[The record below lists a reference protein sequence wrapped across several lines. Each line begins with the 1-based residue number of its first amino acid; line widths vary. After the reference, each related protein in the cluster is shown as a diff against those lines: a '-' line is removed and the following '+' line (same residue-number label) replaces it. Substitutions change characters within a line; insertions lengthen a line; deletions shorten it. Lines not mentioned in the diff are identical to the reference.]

1 MEQTTTIDMQ
11 IADKSHT
18 VRVVRS
24 SRRKKSVS
32 LQYREGGLIV
42 RAPRATSRK
51 FIMRFLKTK
60 QARIDT
66 VIKKHNAY
74 TKHKWFDP
82 EQWTVMYFWASV
94 SRDQW
99 HIVLPFPIAENEAD
113 TGLKRAYRN
122 YAKCYLTERTY
133 ALVDAKQSLVA
144 KESQSLWRSIQRMI
158 SGRSF
163 AVDTVRIWTYRRKY
177 WQCKGREISYDW
189 RIIAF
194 PQEIIDHIIL
204 HELTHLIHRNHKPV
218 FWNLLA
224 KLDPYTDKH
233 RQWLRDHWGRIHC

>member
-1 MEQTTTIDMQ
+1 MQ
-11 IADKSHT
+11 IADESHT

-82 EQWTVMYFWASV
+82 EQ
-94 SRDQW
+94 
-99 HIVLPFPIAENEAD
+99 
-113 TGLKRAYRN
+113 
-122 YAKCYLTERTY
+122 
-133 ALVDAKQSLVA
+133 
-144 KESQSLWRSIQRMI
+144 
-158 SGRSF
+158 
-163 AVDTVRIWTYRRKY
+163 
-177 WQCKGREISYDW
+177 
-189 RIIAF
+189 
-194 PQEIIDHIIL
+194 
-204 HELTHLIHRNHKPV
+204 
-218 FWNLLA
+218 
-224 KLDPYTDKH
+224 
-233 RQWLRDHWGRIHC
+233 